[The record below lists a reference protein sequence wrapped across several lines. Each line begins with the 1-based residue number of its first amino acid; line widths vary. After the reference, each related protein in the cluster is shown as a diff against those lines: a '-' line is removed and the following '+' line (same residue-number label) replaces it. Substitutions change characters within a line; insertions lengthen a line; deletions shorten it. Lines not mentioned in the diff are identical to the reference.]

1 MSVLTL
7 GWWSCEGEWLVRDSW
22 LPKFERGMGGKDVIE
37 VRRERKGGRTH

>member
-7 GWWSCEGEWLVRDSW
+7 GWWSCEGEWLVRDFLAAKVW
-22 LPKFERGMGGKDVIE
+22 KGNRRKDAIE